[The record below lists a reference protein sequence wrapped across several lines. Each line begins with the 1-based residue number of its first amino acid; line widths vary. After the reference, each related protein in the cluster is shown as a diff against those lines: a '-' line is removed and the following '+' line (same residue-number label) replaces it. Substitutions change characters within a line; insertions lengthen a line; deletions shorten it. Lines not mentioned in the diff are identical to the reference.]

1 MLRPL
6 AALAIPLTLAGVL
19 AGSAH
24 AATDPGPPAAAAV
37 ATRWI
42 PAPAANYTAGR
53 GGERVRLI
61 VIHQT
66 DGTYEGSIAWLRT
79 PSSRVSAH
87 YVVRARDGEITQM
100 VREVDT
106 AWHARGANRTSI
118 GIENEY
124 YPRLGIGH
132 TDAQYRA
139 SASLVCEIA
148 RRHRLPIDRQHV
160 VGHAEIPG
168 TDHADP
174 GPAWNWAHF
183 IALARAACGS
193 ASSTVTAADAGASAG
208 GGIAPNAGL
217 ARGASGDA
225 VLALQ
230 RSLVDV
236 GALRHADILGG
247 RGVFGPLTHDAVVAF
262 QRASGLPQ
270 TGYYGPLTQVALAG
284 ALTRSA
290 PSAAVLTVDQSGEEV
305 RRLQSAL
312 TGLGYMNT
320 VTGYYGPVTR
330 AAVTRFQRDRG
341 VPQTGTFGPLT
352 RAALTRVSPS
362 W

>member
-1 MLRPL
+1 MRRTL
-6 AALAIPLTLAGVL
+6 ATVCISVALAGLLG
-19 AGSAH
+19 GSAN
-24 AATDPGPPAAAAV
+24 AAVDAGPPASVAA

-42 PAPAANYTAGR
+42 PAPATNYTAGR

-66 DGTYEGSIAWLRT
+66 DGTYDGSIAWFGNAR
-79 PSSRVSAH
+79 SRVSAH
-87 YVVRARDGEITQM
+87 YIVRARDGAVTQM
-100 VREVDT
+100 VREADT
-106 AWHARGANRTSI
+106 AWHVRGANRTSV
-118 GIENEY
+118 GIEHEY
-124 YPRLGIGH
+124 FPRLGIGH

-148 RRHRLPIDRQHV
+148 RRHGLPIDRQHV
-160 VGHAEIPG
+160 VGHNEIPG
-168 TDHADP
+168 ADHADP

-183 IALARAACGS
+183 MA
-193 ASSTVTAADAGASAG
+193 
-208 GGIAPNAGL
+208 L
-217 ARGASGDA
+217 ARGACGSVSSSVTATMVLSSGGGVAPRAGLERGASGEA

-236 GALRHADILGG
+236 GALRQADLQGG
-247 RGVFGPLTHDAVVAF
+247 PGIFGQLTHAAVVAF
-262 QRASGLPQ
+262 QRANGLPQ
-270 TGYYGPLTQVALAG
+270 SGYYGPLTQAALAR
-284 ALTRSA
+284 ALARSA
-290 PSAAVLTVDQSGEEV
+290 APAAVPTADQSGDEV

-312 TGLGYMNT
+312 TRLGYMNT
-320 VTGYYGPVTR
+320 VTGYFGPVTR

>member
-1 MLRPL
+1 MLLTL
-6 AALAIPLTLAGVL
+6 AALTISLTLAGPL
-19 AGSAH
+19 GGGAH
-24 AATDPGPPAAAAV
+24 AAMDPGLPAAAA

-42 PAPAANYTAGR
+42 PAPTTNYTAGR
-53 GGERVRLI
+53 GGERVRFI

-66 DGTYEGSIAWLRT
+66 DGTYEGSIAWFR
-79 PSSRVSAH
+79 SVASRASAH

-100 VREVDT
+100 VRETDT
-106 AWHARGANRTSI
+106 AWHVRGANRTSI
-118 GIENEY
+118 GIEHEY

-148 RRHRLPIDRQHV
+148 RRHGLPIDRQHV

-168 TDHADP
+168 ADHADP

-183 IALARAACGS
+183 IALARATCAS
-193 ASSTVTAADAGASAG
+193 ASSSLTTAGTVASVG
-208 GGIAPNAGL
+208 GGTVPHAGL

-230 RSLVDV
+230 RSLVDA
-236 GALRHADILGG
+236 GALHHADLLSGP
-247 RGVFGPLTHDAVVAF
+247 GVFGPLTQAAVVAF

-284 ALTRSA
+284 ALKRSA
-290 PSAAVLTVDQSGEEV
+290 PSAVLTAGQSGDEV
-305 RRLQSAL
+305 RRLQRAL
-312 TGLGYMNT
+312 MRLGYMNV
-320 VTGYYGPVTR
+320 VTGYFGPITR
-330 AAVTRFQRDRG
+330 TAVTRFQRDRG

-352 RAALTRVSPS
+352 RAALTRLSPS